1 MDRALLNKCT
11 CFAVR
16 CTARALT
23 QMYDAALAPA
33 GIRSTQ
39 YMVLAAIGERT
50 DVSVNE
56 LADTMVM
63 DRTTLGR
70 NLRLLERDGLVTLST
85 PEEDRRR
92 RDIALTRKGK
102 ALLDGAYPLW
112 RHAHDSLQ
120 KTHGR
125 EFLEQF
131 RGMLKQ
137 VSPGIQS

>member
-16 CTARALT
+16 RTARALT

-102 ALLDGAYPLW
+102 ALLDGAYPFW